1 MLSLHISHDLFS
13 KLILSKSKVMRPIW
27 TQIKIQ
33 QELVAKLRPLFQW
46 ARTLNWCLLLIGVKS
61 TWQNWCRSM
70 IRTTYYQ
77 NLQQPGNPPRNSFIV
92 FYYLFNNKT
101 LFFTR
106 TTISAL
112 LLLRTI
118 VASLTNWFYS
128 LFLESLFLPS
138 WTLNHAAAMQVSLTS
153 RNLIQQKLG
162 LVENLVIT
170 DFSIY

>member
-1 MLSLHISHDLFS
+1 MLSLHISHELFS
-13 KLILSKSKVMRPIW
+13 KPILSKSKVMRPIW

-46 ARTLNWCLLLIGVKS
+46 ARTLNQCLYWFASSLHGKTDVKI
-61 TWQNWCRSM
+61 WFAP
-70 IRTTYYQ
+70 
-77 NLQQPGNPPRNSFIV
+77 LQILQKPGNPPRNSFIV

-118 VASLTNWFYS
+118 VASPTNWFYS
-128 LFLESLFLPS
+128 LFLESLFLLS